1 MASIADQ
8 LMERRATLITKA
20 QETAQRGVTEGR
32 DLTVE
37 EQTAFD
43 QMIAEA
49 GKLHERAKAIHD
61 GEERAHDLENSF
73 RKVTGREPESA
84 RQRRQ
89 RVRQVGA

>member
-1 MASIADQ
+1 LRISSWSV
-8 LMERRATLITKA
+8 ERRSSPRPRRL
-20 QETAQRGVTEGR
+20 AQRGVAEGR

-43 QMIAEA
+43 EQIGEA

-73 RKVTGREPESA
+73 RKVTGREPES
-84 RQRRQ
+84 RDPRRQ
-89 RVRQVGA
+89 RLRQVGA